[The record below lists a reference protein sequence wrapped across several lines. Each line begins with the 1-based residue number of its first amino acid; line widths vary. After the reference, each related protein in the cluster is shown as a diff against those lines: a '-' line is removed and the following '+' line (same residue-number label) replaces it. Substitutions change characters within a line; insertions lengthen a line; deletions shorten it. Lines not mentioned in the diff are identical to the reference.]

1 MAKVEKTWV
10 IDGEYFYIPHYKY
23 PGILE
28 LYRVDKNGGEHC
40 IQNFCLEESAMAL
53 VQEEIYWR
61 KNGYKLSH
69 QTSATRDLNWSIKLK
84 TAEQVVTKE
93 EPEVGQENGKDASY
107 AVSKEEVRKEARRL
121 RRLARRA
128 KEKEKEDDEDEN

>member
-53 VQEEIYWR
+53 VQEEIHWR

-84 TAEQVVTKE
+84 KAEQVVTKE
-93 EPEVGQENGKDASY
+93 ASGAGQGDGKDAPHT
-107 AVSKEEVRKEARRL
+107 VSKEEARKEARRL
-121 RRLARRA
+121 RRLARKA
-128 KEKEKEDDEDEN
+128 KEKENDPQG

>member
-1 MAKVEKTWV
+1 MAKVEKIWV

-84 TAEQVVTKE
+84 IAKQVVTKE
-93 EPEVGQENGKDASY
+93 EPEEDQETREDDPY
-107 AVSKEEVRKEARRL
+107 AVSKEEARKEARRL
-121 RRLARRA
+121 RRLARKV
-128 KEKEKEDDEDEN
+128 KEKENGLK

>member
-1 MAKVEKTWV
+1 MAKVKKTWV
-10 IDGEYFYIPHYKY
+10 IDGEYFYIPHHKY

-61 KNGYKLSH
+61 KKGYKLSH
-69 QTSATRDLNWSIKLK
+69 QTPATRDLNWPTKLK
-84 TAEQVVTKE
+84 KAEQVVTKE
-93 EPEVGQENGKDASY
+93 ESEAGQGGRKDALHT
-107 AVSKEEVRKEARRL
+107 VSKEEAKKEARRL
-121 RRLARRA
+121 RRLARKA
-128 KEKEKEDDEDEN
+128 KEKENDLQ